1 MNPTWLYV
9 GALYGAAVALARR
22 ARVDLPKRIALLFY
36 ALVLVFFFKPM
47 TQAYVNI
54 PVDVL
59 SVLPPW
65 SLLETPHWLNAEM
78 NDVPFQQAPWAHQV
92 RESWKAGR
100 APLWNENAGS
110 GYPLLANGQSS
121 ALSPIRLLALPL
133 NLGHAMTAEA
143 AMKILIAL
151 TFTFLFCRGRGWS
164 ELASTV
170 GAVTFAFGGFMAV
183 WIHFPH
189 VTTACFLPAV
199 LYLIDRLARCQIADR
214 GSQIAGADNATR
226 SEVFP
231 AIRDLRSAIS
241 PFIAA
246 AVVWAAIF
254 VGGHPETASH
264 IFVLALLYALWIVAV
279 ERSASW
285 KLLLVLGGALIVAA
299 LLAAPFLAPF
309 AEAVTKSQRF
319 ELLKVA
325 PWSAERLPY
334 KDWRSALVQVQAHF
348 WGRVPM
354 ESKWGPSEPD
364 PLSGFA
370 GVLGIVAWVA
380 LLVSVVRRR
389 AWRSREMFFVLAT
402 LFVVAVILGCPG
414 ISEGM
419 HHLLP
424 LVAHHRFRLLL
435 TMLLAIQAACLV
447 DRMQRGEDRKETLI
461 GAAVVAIVLVVPF
474 AMVKFPTHERF
485 VGSLQA
491 AVPSV
496 VVLVLACGPL
506 PSRRL
511 GWRRPAATDGSETLP
526 AQPAGTPA
534 VHTVPQFH
542 WAGALL
548 LVAVIFEIWSVT
560 YVWSPPLREELM
572 YPRTPFITAL
582 ERLKAQEREPFRIA
596 GWGSTFFPNN
606 AAMFGLED
614 IRVHDPMGYA
624 KYMGYL
630 RLAAGYEAWEYFA
643 HWLNVATPLL
653 DYLNV
658 SYVLVDDPKLALDS
672 QRYELVYSGRDGRIF
687 RNLHAL
693 PRFYPVRN
701 VVLEFR
707 RERFWPRMKEHR
719 DFANTAILDKLDVE
733 TPRMSEDFLSPRPA
747 DAPLAKSTL
756 VRKGNADYRIAV
768 NAPRWS
774 LIVSSI
780 PWWPGWKVER
790 NGQRI
795 EPIRVNG
802 VFLGFAV
809 PPGASNVR
817 VWYAPW
823 TYWAGVWIAIGT
835 ALLLLVAGVRG
846 SSRRAG
852 L

>member
-22 ARVDLPKRIALLFY
+22 ARIDLPKRIALLFY

-47 TQAYVNI
+47 TQGYVNI
-54 PVDVL
+54 PVDML
-59 SVLPPW
+59 SALPPW
-65 SLLETPHWLNAEM
+65 SLLETPHWLNSDM
-78 NDVPFQQAPWAHQV
+78 NDVPFQHAPWAHQV
-92 RESWKAGR
+92 RESWKAGH

-143 AMKILIAL
+143 ALKILIAL

-164 ELASTV
+164 QLASAL
-170 GAVTFAFGGFMAV
+170 GAVTFAFGGFLSI

-189 VTTACFLPAV
+189 ATTACFLPAT
-199 LYLIDRLARCQIADR
+199 LYLIDRLALFAARDR
-214 GSQIAGADNATR
+214 RSAG
-226 SEVFP
+226 
-231 AIRDLRSAIS
+231 DLRSAIWS
-241 PFIAA
+241 FIAA
-246 AVVWAAIF
+246 AVVWAAILF
-254 VGGHPETASH
+254 GGHPETASH
-264 IFVLALLYALWIVAV
+264 IFVLALLYGLWIVAV

-285 KLLLVLGGALIVAA
+285 KLFLILGGALFAAA
-299 LLAAPFLAPF
+299 LLASPFLLPF

-380 LLVSVVRRR
+380 LLVSAVRRR
-389 AWRSREMFFVLAT
+389 AWRSRELFFVLAT
-402 LFVVAVILGCPG
+402 LFVVAVILGAPG
-414 ISEGM
+414 ISEGI
-419 HHLLP
+419 HHIIP

-435 TMLLAIQAACLV
+435 TMLLALQAACLV
-447 DRMQRGEDRKETLI
+447 DRLERGEDRTSTII
-461 GAAVVAIVLVVPF
+461 GVGVVAILLSVPL
-474 AMVKFPTHERF
+474 AIVKFPTHERF
-485 VGSLQA
+485 IGSLQA
-491 AVPSV
+491 AIPSL
-496 VVLVLACGPL
+496 VVLVLATIAAFG
-506 PSRRL
+506 SRWFRWT
-511 GWRRPAATDGSETLP
+511 G
-526 AQPAGTPA
+526 
-534 VHTVPQFH
+534 V
-542 WAGALL
+542 LL

-572 YPRTPFITAL
+572 YPRTPLLTAI

-596 GWGSTFFPNN
+596 GWGSTLFPNN
-606 AAMFGLED
+606 AAMLGLED

-630 RLAAGYEAWEYFA
+630 RLAAGYGAWDYFA
-643 HWLNVATPLL
+643 QWLNVDTPLL

-658 SYVLVDDPKLALDS
+658 RYVLIDDPKLNLDS
-672 QRYELVYSGRDGRIF
+672 QRYALVYSGRDGRIF

-707 RERFWPRMKEHR
+707 RERFWLRLKDHR

-733 TPRMSEDFLSPRPA
+733 SPRMSEDFFTPRPA
-747 DAPLAKSTL
+747 NAPPATSSL
-756 VRKGNADYRIAV
+756 VRTGNAGYRVAV
-768 NAPRWS
+768 AAPRWT
-774 LIVSSI
+774 LVVSSI

-802 VFLGFAV
+802 LFLGFAV
-809 PPGASNVR
+809 PPGTSNVR

-823 TYWAGVWIAIGT
+823 TYWAGVWIALGT
-835 ALLLLVAGVRG
+835 ALLLLAAGF
-846 SSRRAG
+846 RARAASPAG
-852 L
+852 GTPASAT